1 MMAEGENPR
10 PGPAR
15 IAEFIKRLNAVKL
28 VELARVL
35 ADDHMADKL
44 YPLLEYEMKERDNP
58 LLRINDVPT
67 ED

>member
-1 MMAEGENPR
+1 MMAEGGNDR
-10 PGPAR
+10 PGPSR

-35 ADDHMADKL
+35 ADDRMADKL
-44 YPLLEYEMKERDNP
+44 YPLLEYEMRERDNP
-58 LLRINDVPT
+58 LLRVNDVPS